1 MQRDVFSKWQTM
13 YPSLFVMLGPDVM
26 SSGVNGA
33 NLAQFRINA
42 GGLSFPLLRDCADG
56 SVLADTNLIKPYNQR
71 DNYVVIDTHGVIRY
85 HADDFWDYGL
95 RLHIDELDAAL
106 YGAISEVLDVPPSRD
121 EALSVRIAPNPSSG
135 RIVFTLAHTSG
146 PSRVRILD
154 LAGRQLALLDS
165 GSAGTSDGP
174 LVWDGS
180 ASDGHRVAAGLYL
193 ARVESAGRT
202 LTRRIVLTR

>member
-1 MQRDVFSKWQTM
+1 MQRDVFAKWQEM

-42 GGLSFPLLRDCADG
+42 GGLTFPLLRDCADG

-95 RLHIDELDAAL
+95 RLHIDELDAAINAAL
-106 YGAISEVLDVPPSRD
+106 NEVLDVPPPRE
-121 EALSVRIAPNPSSG
+121 EALSVRIAPNPSPG
-135 RIVFTLAHTSG
+135 RVVFTLAHAAG
-146 PSRVRILD
+146 PVRVRILD
-154 LAGRQLALLDS
+154 PAGRQLALLDR
-165 GSAGTSDGP
+165 GNAGTSDGS
-174 LVWDGS
+174 LVWDGRDR
-180 ASDGHRVAAGLYL
+180 DGHRVAAGLYL
-193 ARVESAGRT
+193 ARVESAGHT
-202 LTRRIVLTR
+202 LTRRLVLTR